1 MPKEEPLKVDF
12 TDFQYWRSA
21 IVCEEDL
28 DEILADYEW
37 TQSKNLWT
45 ESLKRAISLV
55 SWPGK
60 TNS

>member
-1 MPKEEPLKVDF
+1 
-12 TDFQYWRSA
+12 
-21 IVCEEDL
+21 L
-28 DEILADYEW
+28 DDILADYEW